1 MLIRFDSS
9 FVVLFLVVLKVEG
22 LLSLSWFAI
31 FAYPFYA
38 SLCIS
43 AYNYLLKCLDL
54 VIKTPNMKKKTYT
67 KPEVNKIGKGS
78 NLMVQFFT
86 KKDKGNGKV

>member
-1 MLIRFDSS
+1 MLSG
-9 FVVLFLVVLKVEG
+9 VLRSKT
-22 LLSLSWFAI
+22 SI
-31 FAYPFYA
+31 F
-38 SLCIS
+38 I
-43 AYNYLLKCLDL
+43 NTD
-54 VIKTPNMKKKTYT
+54 KTPNMKKKTYT